1 MIRTRPTRS
10 YKSGKSNRPTNA
22 NEAHT
27 CDYAGPRGI
36 LPTAT
41 EYCLGQVFWCYEH
54 APAQAH
60 LPHSRAIG
68 QRTTVQLSVV
78 RRSTVP
84 NHSST
89 APALSKVLKTLGHNA
104 VVRISI
110 VTPPAASQKL
120 SSSQLRMASHCKFLR
135 FGSCSHDALLFRRR
149 SPRRTRT
156 RR

>member
-1 MIRTRPTRS
+1 MITTLSTRS
-10 YKSGKSNRPTNA
+10 YKSGKSNTPTSA
-22 NEAHT
+22 NEART
-27 CDYAGPRGI
+27 CDYAGPSGI
-36 LPTAT
+36 LPAAT
-41 EYCLGQVFWCYEH
+41 EYFLGQVFWCYEH

-89 APALSKVLKTLGHNA
+89 TPALSKALKTLGHN
-104 VVRISI
+104 VIVRISI
-110 VTPPAASQKL
+110 VTPPAASQKPA
-120 SSSQLRMASHCKFLR
+120 SSQLRIASHCKFIRL
-135 FGSCSHDALLFRRR
+135 GSCSHDALLFRRR
-149 SPRRTRT
+149 SPRQTRT